1 MDIKLGTAIVSEAFV
16 PLRMKSAPGR
26 WTLLA
31 TILGSAMASLDSTV
45 VNIALPRIGQ
55 DLGGGLEA
63 LQWTVNAYTLTLAA
77 FLLLGGSLGDRLG
90 HRRVFLVGVVW
101 FALASLVCAVAPT
114 SGLLIGARALQGI
127 GAALLTPGSLAIL
140 EASFVEDD
148 RAAAIGAW
156 SGFAGIAIAIG
167 PFLGGWLIECVS
179 WRLIF
184 LINAPIAVVVLR
196 IGVRHIPETKNES
209 KTDKMDF
216 GGACAAVI
224 ALSGSTY
231 ALTRG
236 LTSGWADG
244 AVVFSG
250 LIGIAAIGV
259 FLLLERR
266 SSNPILPLT
275 LFHST
280 QFSAANAVTFLVYG
294 ALGCTLFLLPIVLQ
308 QVLHYSPIAAGSCL
322 LPITVIMLLLSS
334 RMGRLASR
342 IGPRIPM
349 TVGPIV
355 SGAGVLFL
363 SHLENGSAL
372 AVVLVGTSVL
382 ALGLATTVA
391 PLTATVLA
399 SAPPERAGVASAV
412 NTDVARIA
420 QLVFVIVI
428 PFAAGLT
435 NESLGHAVALS
446 EGFHKAMTIASL
458 VLGVGGLLAFV
469 KVREPM
475 THSEWRASAPSK
487 CAIDAP

>member
-1 MDIKLGTAIVSEAFV
+1 
-16 PLRMKSAPGR
+16 MKSAPGR
-26 WTLLA
+26 WALLA
-31 TILGSAMASLDSTV
+31 TILGSAMASLDATV
-45 VNIALPRIGQ
+45 VNIALPRIEQ

-77 FLLLGGSLGDRLG
+77 FLLLGGSLGDRFG
-90 HRRVFLVGVVW
+90 RRRVFLLGVIW
-101 FALASLVCAVAPT
+101 FAVASLVCAVAPT
-114 SGLLIGARALQGI
+114 SGFLIAARALQGV

-156 SGFAGIAIAIG
+156 SGFAGIAIAVG
-167 PFLGGWLIECVS
+167 PFLGGWLIQCFS

-196 IGVRHIPETKNES
+196 VGVRHIPETKDKSN
-209 KTDKMDF
+209 TDRIDL
-216 GGACAAVI
+216 GGAGAAVV
-224 ALSGSTY
+224 ALSASTY

-236 LTSGWADG
+236 LSSGWTDD
-244 AVVFSG
+244 VVILMG
-250 LIGIAAIGV
+250 LVGIAALGV
-259 FLLLERR
+259 LLTLEKRTN
-266 SSNPILPLT
+266 NPILPLT
-275 LFHST
+275 LFRST

-322 LPITVIMLLLSS
+322 LPITVIMLVLSS

-355 SGAGVLFL
+355 SGAGVLIL
-363 SHLENGSAL
+363 SQLENTPAL
-372 AVVLVGTSVL
+372 AVVLIGTSVL

-435 NESLGHAVALS
+435 KDSLTHVVALS
-446 EGFHKAMTIASL
+446 EGFHNAMTIGAL
-458 VLGVGGLLAFV
+458 VFGVAGLLAFA

-475 THSEWRASAPSK
+475 IHVERPGNPPSK
-487 CAIDAP
+487 CAIDAPS